1 MLALRQ
7 ENQLLSIE
15 VEGQSPVLA
24 LPKEVQR
31 DVMTGFLKH
40 VDLLS
45 ITSGQKVG
53 VQVALRVEGEPA
65 PGTIVNT
72 EFSEIDVEA
81 DAMSIPDA
89 LTISV
94 EGLEAGSSILFKD
107 ITLPEG
113 VELVDDPDEVVASVQ
128 FPDAEDLGDEDEEDA
143 EGESEEAAE

>member
-1 MLALRQ
+1 
-7 ENQLLSIE
+7 
-15 VEGQSPVLA
+15 
-24 LPKEVQR
+24 
-31 DVMTGFLKH
+31 MTGFLKH

-128 FPDAEDLGDEDEEDA
+128 FPDAEDLGDEEEDA
-143 EGESEEAAE
+143 EDESEEAAE